1 MQSAQDNFTNKNY
14 KLWFFRY
21 SSARN
26 PQSPFHARMVI
37 MVIPMYG
44 KACIDLIYQYMPQLY
59 LHISDF
65 VLESIE
71 PV

>member
-14 KLWFFRY
+14 KLWFVRY
-21 SSARN
+21 SARN
-26 PQSPFHARMVI
+26 PHSLFHARLVI

-44 KACIDLIYQYMPQLY
+44 KACIDLIYQYVPQLY

-65 VLESIE
+65 VLKSIE